1 MSNYPPGVS
10 EGDIPGFRPQDNFD
24 DDAYEQWAE
33 NEAYGIIVENLESY
47 LTEYSG
53 QISEH
58 IISIWTLANMYK
70 DWTIFNNY
78 VTEMS
83 SYDLLIF
90 MARVYMEEN
99 EDDLLEEYTK
109 EQEDNRNENE

>member
-1 MSNYPPGVS
+1 
-10 EGDIPGFRPQDNFD
+10 
-24 DDAYEQWAE
+24 
-33 NEAYGIIVENLESY
+33 
-47 LTEYSG
+47 
-53 QISEH
+53 
-58 IISIWTLANMYK
+58 MYK